1 MSCAKSDKRDSIEAN
16 NLKDVLYLSVGAYVM
31 LISNMWTE
39 VGLHNGAKVTVVI
52 FGYTDS
58 EGPINGGVSETV
70 VVNFRDLSKSTDNEP
85 FLEGF
90 EQGVVIPIKQV
101 EYKHEHSTLL
111 RGKFPLMLSWDFYF
125 HKSQV
130 LTSEME
136 IIESGNSK
144 TCSSMILVAL
154 FL

>member
-39 VGLHNGAKVTVVI
+39 VGLHNGAKGTVVI

-70 VVNFRDLSKSTDNEP
+70 VVKFRYLSKSTDIEP
-85 FLEGF
+85 FLEGH
-90 EQGVVIPIKQV
+90 EQSLAIPIKQV
-101 EYKHEHSTLL
+101 E
-111 RGKFPLMLSWDFYF
+111 
-125 HKSQV
+125 
-130 LTSEME
+130 
-136 IIESGNSK
+136 
-144 TCSSMILVAL
+144 
-154 FL
+154 

>member
-39 VGLHNGAKVTVVI
+39 VGLHNGAKGTVVI

-70 VVNFRDLSKSTDNEP
+70 VVNFRDLSKN
-85 FLEGF
+85 
-90 EQGVVIPIKQV
+90 
-101 EYKHEHSTLL
+101 
-111 RGKFPLMLSWDFYF
+111 
-125 HKSQV
+125 
-130 LTSEME
+130 
-136 IIESGNSK
+136 
-144 TCSSMILVAL
+144 
-154 FL
+154 

>member
-1 MSCAKSDKRDSIEAN
+1 M
-16 NLKDVLYLSVGAYVM
+16 
-31 LISNMWTE
+31 
-39 VGLHNGAKVTVVI
+39 
-52 FGYTDS
+52 
-58 EGPINGGVSETV
+58 

>member
-39 VGLHNGAKVTVVI
+39 VGLHNGAKGTVVI

-70 VVNFRDLSKSTDNEP
+70 VVNFRDLSKISDIEP
-85 FLEGF
+85 FLEGH
-90 EQGVVIPIKQV
+90 EQSVEIPIKQV
-101 EYKHEHSTLL
+101 E
-111 RGKFPLMLSWDFYF
+111 
-125 HKSQV
+125 
-130 LTSEME
+130 
-136 IIESGNSK
+136 
-144 TCSSMILVAL
+144 
-154 FL
+154 